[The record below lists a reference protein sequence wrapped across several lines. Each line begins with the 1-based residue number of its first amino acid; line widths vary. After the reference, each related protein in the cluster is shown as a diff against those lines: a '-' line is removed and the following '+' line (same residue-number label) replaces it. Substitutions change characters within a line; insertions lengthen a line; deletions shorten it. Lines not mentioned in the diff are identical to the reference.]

1 MTRKETRRKER
12 RKNGSWQRAK
22 PSTPS
27 QAADAFTGDEEQN
40 GKQKII
46 YLFIIREPTP
56 AIAGVGARQYQVK
69 ISEKSEEKEKD
80 RGTNPGNWRAHRE
93 GRAEQKNE

>member
-1 MTRKETRRKER
+1 MPGRHASTPRKQKREKER
-12 RKNGSWQRAK
+12 DR
-22 PSTPS
+22 STPS

-80 RGTNPGNWRAHRE
+80 RGTNPGNWRAHKE